1 MFLLAYPFEHIRCS
15 DAVLFIQNIVD
26 KDNINA
32 EKILFKSKL
41 KPKVFFPLTEI
52 YAF

>member
-15 DAVLFIQNIVD
+15 NAALFIQNIAE
-26 KDNINA
+26 KESINA
-32 EKILFKSKL
+32 EKLFTSKL
-41 KPKVFFPLTEI
+41 KPKVFSPNWN